1 MTQRTITFSP
11 PDISQAEIDEVV
23 DTLKSGWIT
32 TGPKTK
38 KLEQEL
44 ATFIGV
50 DQVACVNSATAALEC
65 ILRLLGIGPG
75 DEVITSAY
83 TYTAS
88 CSPICHVGA
97 TPVICDTY
105 PDSYDLDLEAL
116 AALITPRTKA
126 IIAVDLGGIMA
137 DYPQLISLADDK
149 RGLFEPSSD
158 LQEQLGRI
166 AVIADAAHSLGATFH
181 GLSSGQAADFTSFS
195 FHAVKNFTTAEGGAL
210 CWSSQVDA
218 CKDIYRHTMLQSL
231 HGQTK
236 DALAK
241 SQGASWEYD
250 IVFPG
255 WKCNMTDILASLGLI
270 QLQRY
275 PELLAKRRSL
285 VAAYEQGLE
294 GQPVSYRQH
303 YSNGQGSSN
312 AADEDATARRDTR
325 FCSSS
330 GHLMMVSL
338 DGKTRVFRDALIEE
352 LASRSIATNVHYKPL
367 PMLTAYQNLG
377 FKPQEY
383 PNAIA
388 QFEKEITL
396 PLHTLLTLDDVS
408 YICDN
413 FKDAYRSL
421 EAKGIQ

>member
-312 AADEDATARRDTR
+312 AADEDAIARRDTR

-338 DGKTRVFRDALIEE
+338 DGKTRVFRNALIEE

>member
-255 WKCNMTDILASLGLI
+255 WKCNMTDILASLGLV

-303 YSNGQGSSN
+303 YSNEQGSSN

-352 LASRSIATNVHYKPL
+352 LASRNIATNVHFKPL

>member
-312 AADEDATARRDTR
+312 AADEDAIARRDTR

>member
-303 YSNGQGSSN
+303 YSNEQGSSN

>member
-38 KLEQEL
+38 KLESEL
-44 ATFIGV
+44 ASFIGV
-50 DQVACVNSATAALEC
+50 GKLACVNSATAALEC

-97 TPVICDTY
+97 TPILCDTY
-105 PDSYDLDLEAL
+105 PDSYDLDLASLET
-116 AALITPRTKA
+116 LITPRTKA

-137 DYPQLISLADDK
+137 DYPCLIALAESQK
-149 RGLFEPSSD
+149 GLFEPSSD
-158 LQEQLGRI
+158 LQEALGRI
-166 AVIADAAHSLGATFH
+166 AVIADAAHSLGAVAC
-181 GLSSGQAADFTSFS
+181 GVSSGQAADFSSFS

-210 CWSSQVDA
+210 CWNASVFNND
-218 CKDIYRHTMLQSL
+218 DLYRQTMLQSL

-255 WKCNMTDILASLGLI
+255 WKCNMTDIQASLGLI

-275 PELLAKRRSL
+275 PDLLAQRRTL
-285 VAAYEQGLE
+285 IHAYESRLNAL
-294 GQPVSYRQH
+294 PVSYRQH
-303 YSNGQGSSN
+303 YSDREGLSN
-312 AADEDATARRDTR
+312 AAASDSVARHNPDNR
-325 FCSSS
+325 SSS

-338 DGKTRVFRDALIEE
+338 DGKTRTFRDSLIEE
-352 LASRSIATNVHYKPL
+352 LATRGIATNVHFKPL
-367 PMLTAYQNLG
+367 PLLSAYQNLG
-377 FKPQEY
+377 FKPQKY
-383 PNAIA
+383 PQAVA
-388 QFEKEITL
+388 QFEKEISL
-396 PLHTLLTLDDVS
+396 PLHTLLSTYSSAFLH
-408 YICDN
+408 I
-413 FKDAYRSL
+413 R
-421 EAKGIQ
+421 